1 MHATDTADYSLTLAN
16 GDTVRAPTLLTLAGK
31 WAETEWGDQ
40 WKTLSPAQQSLEIS
54 AALNELTRRYR
65 NGK

>member
-40 WKTLSPAQQSLEIS
+40 
-54 AALNELTRRYR
+54 
-65 NGK
+65 